1 MMWVEKNVML
11 ATVTRLNCSSEETKA
26 KRQERFVIV
35 ADYLFHHA
43 TLRLNEFLCALLY

>member
-11 ATVTRLNCSSEETKA
+11 ATVTRLNCSSEETKV
-26 KRQERFVIV
+26 KCQERFFIV

-43 TLRLNEFLCALLY
+43 TSTTE